1 MKSKYLLPHLYKKIG
16 WCITIPLLIIG
27 ILLFPLGDVLFEGA
41 KWLTFLD
48 KFPGQYTD
56 EIVAAGL
63 IIGMLL
69 VAFSKEKIE
78 DEYINKVRLESLQIS
93 VLINYLLL
101 IICILL
107 IYDVEFLSVMTYNM
121 FTILLLFIV
130 RFNFIIYR
138 NK

>member
-1 MKSKYLLPHLYKKIG
+1 MKSKYLLPHVYKKIG
-16 WCITIPLLIIG
+16 WFISVPLFVIG
-27 ILLFPLGDVLFEGA
+27 VLLFPLELFDGA
-41 KWLTFLD
+41 RWLTWLD
-48 KFPGQYTD
+48 KFPGEYTD
-56 EIVAAGL
+56 EIIAAGL

-101 IICILL
+101 IICILVV
-107 IYDVEFLSVMTYNM
+107 YDVEFLSVMTYNM
-121 FTILLLFIV
+121 FTILLLFII

>member
-16 WCITIPLLIIG
+16 WCISIPLFIIG
-27 ILLFPLGDVLFEGA
+27 LLLFPLELSDGVT
-41 KWLTFLD
+41 WLNWLN
-48 KFPGQYTD
+48 KFPGEFTD
-56 EIVAAGL
+56 EVIAAGL

-121 FTILLLFIV
+121 FTILLLFII

>member
-1 MKSKYLLPHLYKKIG
+1 MKSKFLLPHLYKKIG
-16 WCITIPLLIIG
+16 WSITIPFLIIG
-27 ILLFPLGDVLFEGA
+27 ILLFPLGDVFFKNA
-41 KWLTFLD
+41 TWLTFLD
-48 KFPGQYTD
+48 NFPGQYTD
-56 EIVAAGL
+56 EIIAAGL
-63 IIGMLL
+63 IMGMLL
-69 VAFSKEKIE
+69 VAFSKEKVE

-121 FTILLLFIV
+121 FTILLLFII